1 MSGGFCPNCGTPR
14 TGQRFCASCGL
25 DFWKAAESGGTP
37 PTESTPPGPQPPT
50 AGPPV
55 TTSPPTRGPVVNLG
69 RLARMFVLGVIGLAV
84 AVIAITYLSDSSG
97 GPQPGTGLSDA
108 TPTPFVDRSTP
119 TPEATPVSFT
129 AIKLSGSG
137 NKVPKFTI
145 PEDAAAIA
153 TITNKGSAN
162 FVVTSLAADGS
173 ANALLVNVIGSYSGT
188 VLFDTSLGE
197 HSVALQVESNGSWT
211 ITIKPLGSARTWD
224 PSAALAGKG
233 DDVVVVSPA
242 ITGLA
247 TATITYKG
255 SANFVVTAYSSSG
268 GTDLLVNEI
277 GNYSGE
283 SAIPDGTFLLQVE
296 ADGNWTVTP

>member
-14 TGQRFCASCGL
+14 TGQRFCASCGN
-25 DFWKAAESGGTP
+25 DFWKAAEAGGAQPRSG
-37 PTESTPPGPQPPT
+37 SQQPA

-55 TTSPPTRGPVVNLG
+55 TPAPARGPVVNLG

-84 AVIAITYLSDSSG
+84 AVIAISYLSDSSG
-97 GPQPGTGLSDA
+97 GPQPGTGLGDA
-108 TPTPFVDRSTP
+108 TPTPPVDTSTP
-119 TPEATPVSFT
+119 TPEATAVSFT
-129 AIKLSGSG
+129 AIKLTGSG

-153 TITNKGSAN
+153 TITNRGSAN

-188 VLFDTSLGE
+188 VLFDSANGE

-211 ITIKPLGSARTWD
+211 ITIKPLSSARTWN
-224 PSAALAGKG
+224 PSGPLTGKG
-233 DDVVVVSPA
+233 DDVVLVSPA
-242 ITGLA
+242 RSGLT
-247 TATITYKG
+247 TATITHKG
-255 SANFVVTAYSSSG
+255 SANFVVYAYSTSG
-268 GTDLLVNEI
+268 GIDLLVNEI

-283 SAIPDGTFLLQVE
+283 SAMPDGTFALEVE
-296 ADGNWTVTP
+296 ADGAWTVAP